1 MTDEEL
7 LGKARQVGK
16 ELRGRHGDFD
26 RFAGWLMA
34 ELADRLGGR
43 AAAQA
48 AEDVHVIRDVTLAGP
63 LILDPRYTPPW
74 PGAGVEGD
82 DQPPG

>member
-7 LGKARQVGK
+7 LDKARQVGK

-34 ELADRLGGR
+34 ELADRLDGR
-43 AAAQA
+43 PA
-48 AEDVHVIRDVTLAGP
+48 AEPVRCGAHHASGVTNCTREAGH
-63 LILDPRYTPPW
+63 D
-74 PGAGVEGD
+74 GAHHNGSGLTWGSE
-82 DQPPG
+82 P